1 MGVVSRRGCDSINF
15 GVPEMS
21 LSSLRGFRGVRSV
34 VLLTILIIAIVLVNL
49 TKRDIPYNNGRV
61 DVLFMSFLVLWNA
74 SLVCIETR
82 SLKAKSSLPFSMA
95 LAGFIG
101 GLPVLYI
108 PLLLLLR
115 FLRTYKLPF
124 VIPVFRKGV
133 SQQRAADH
141 DSEEN
146 WTLSRS
152 EEVMNYGSLK

>member
-1 MGVVSRRGCDSINF
+1 MR
-15 GVPEMS
+15 
-21 LSSLRGFRGVRSV
+21 SSTTHSFYPFQWSCLQF
-34 VLLTILIIAIVLVNL
+34 LILAIVLVKPYK
-49 TKRDIPYNNGRV
+49 KRHSIEGRV
-61 DVLFMSFLVLWNA
+61 DVLFMSFLILWNA
-74 SLVCIETR
+74 SLVCIETG

-124 VIPVFRKGV
+124 EIPFFRKGV
-133 SQQRAADH
+133 SPQRAADH

-146 WTLSRS
+146 WTLSRPRHII
-152 EEVMNYGSLK
+152 L